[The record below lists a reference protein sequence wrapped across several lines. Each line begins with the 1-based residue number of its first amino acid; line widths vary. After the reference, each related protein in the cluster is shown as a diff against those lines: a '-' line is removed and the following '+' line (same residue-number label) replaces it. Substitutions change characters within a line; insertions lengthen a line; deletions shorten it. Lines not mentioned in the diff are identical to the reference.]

1 MSMIV
6 HSEYEKLKDYLS
18 NLIYE
23 YEDLINHICPN
34 IEMEYLLKF
43 GIYEYELYKKELELN
58 KLKFKLKLLQTEINH
73 QNDIDL
79 NEINK
84 KVLDKYKEYEK
95 NLKNSM
101 NELENIIKHKDNY
114 FELDEEDEKELKR
127 IYKILIKKLH
137 PDLNIHQEDFKKEL
151 FIKVTNA
158 YKNGDLEELK
168 ALYAMLPDED
178 IEEKSSL
185 NELKELIHSFEKKIE
200 KIKSDYPYNKLD
212 LLSNEKEINDYKINL
227 QYLIDSCNEE
237 IKDYGK
243 SISSDMNYNV
253 NQIKYEEIKDYGK
266 KINEI
271 IDNQH

>member
-73 QNDIDL
+73 QNELDL
-79 NEINK
+79 NEIDK
-84 KVLDKYKEYEK
+84 KVLDKYTEYEN

-114 FELDEEDEKELKR
+114 FQLDEEDEKELKR

-243 SISSDMNYNV
+243 
-253 NQIKYEEIKDYGK
+253 

>member
-212 LLSNEKEINDYKINL
+212 LLSNEKEIGEYKINI

-237 IKDYGK
+237 I
-243 SISSDMNYNV
+243 
-253 NQIKYEEIKDYGK
+253 EEYSN

-271 IDNQH
+271 IQNQH

>member
-84 KVLDKYKEYEK
+84 KVLDKYTEYEN

-114 FELDEEDEKELKR
+114 FQLDEEDEKELKR

-185 NELKELIHSFEKKIE
+185 NELKELIHSFEIKIE
-200 KIKSDYPYNKLD
+200 KIKNEYPYNKLD
-212 LLSNEKEINDYKINL
+212 LLSNEKEIGEYKINI

-237 IKDYGK
+237 I
-243 SISSDMNYNV
+243 
-253 NQIKYEEIKDYGK
+253 EEYSN

-271 IDNQH
+271 IENQH

>member
-243 SISSDMNYNV
+243 
-253 NQIKYEEIKDYGK
+253 

>member
-168 ALYAMLPDED
+168 ALYAMLPDDD

-243 SISSDMNYNV
+243 
-253 NQIKYEEIKDYGK
+253 

>member
-168 ALYAMLPDED
+168 ALYAM
-178 IEEKSSL
+178 IF
-185 NELKELIHSFEKKIE
+185 NI
-200 KIKSDYPYNKLD
+200 
-212 LLSNEKEINDYKINL
+212 
-227 QYLIDSCNEE
+227 
-237 IKDYGK
+237 
-243 SISSDMNYNV
+243 
-253 NQIKYEEIKDYGK
+253 
-266 KINEI
+266 
-271 IDNQH
+271 

>member
-34 IEMEYLLKF
+34 IEVEYLLKF

-243 SISSDMNYNV
+243 
-253 NQIKYEEIKDYGK
+253 

>member
-137 PDLNIHQEDFKKEL
+137 PDLNFHQENFKKEL

-185 NELKELIHSFEKKIE
+185 NELKELIHSFEIKIE

-243 SISSDMNYNV
+243 
-253 NQIKYEEIKDYGK
+253 

>member
-114 FELDEEDEKELKR
+114 FQLDEEDEKELKR

-137 PDLNIHQEDFKKEL
+137 PDLNFHQENFKKEL

-185 NELKELIHSFEKKIE
+185 NELKELIHSFEIKIE
-200 KIKSDYPYNKLD
+200 KIKNEYPYNKLD
-212 LLSNEKEINDYKINL
+212 LLSNEKEIGEYKINI

-237 IKDYGK
+237 I
-243 SISSDMNYNV
+243 
-253 NQIKYEEIKDYGK
+253 EEYSN

-271 IDNQH
+271 IQNQH

>member
-6 HSEYEKLKDYLS
+6 HSEYKKLKDHLYDLV
-18 NLIYE
+18 YE

-73 QNDIDL
+73 QNELDL
-79 NEINK
+79 NEIDK
-84 KVLDKYKEYEK
+84 KVIDKYTEYAN

-114 FELDEEDEKELKR
+114 FQLDEEDEKELKR

-137 PDLNIHQEDFKKEL
+137 PDLNFHQENFKKEL

-185 NELKELIHSFEKKIE
+185 NELKELIHSFEIKIE
-200 KIKSDYPYNKLD
+200 KIKNEYPYNKLD
-212 LLSNEKEINDYKINL
+212 LLSNEKEIGEYKINI

-237 IKDYGK
+237 I
-243 SISSDMNYNV
+243 
-253 NQIKYEEIKDYGK
+253 EEYSN

-271 IDNQH
+271 IENQH

>member
-73 QNDIDL
+73 QNELDL
-79 NEINK
+79 NEIDK

-243 SISSDMNYNV
+243 
-253 NQIKYEEIKDYGK
+253 

>member
-1 MSMIV
+1 
-6 HSEYEKLKDYLS
+6 
-18 NLIYE
+18 
-23 YEDLINHICPN
+23 
-34 IEMEYLLKF
+34 
-43 GIYEYELYKKELELN
+43 
-58 KLKFKLKLLQTEINH
+58 
-73 QNDIDL
+73 
-79 NEINK
+79 
-84 KVLDKYKEYEK
+84 
-95 NLKNSM
+95 M

-114 FELDEEDEKELKR
+114 FQLDEEDEKELKR

-137 PDLNIHQEDFKKEL
+137 PDLNFHQENFKKEL

-243 SISSDMNYNV
+243 
-253 NQIKYEEIKDYGK
+253 